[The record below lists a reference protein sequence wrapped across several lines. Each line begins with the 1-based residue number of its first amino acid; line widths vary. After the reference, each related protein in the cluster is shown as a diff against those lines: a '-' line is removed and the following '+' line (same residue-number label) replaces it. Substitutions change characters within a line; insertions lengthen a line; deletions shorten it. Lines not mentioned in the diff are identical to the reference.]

1 MDSFFN
7 FFSSN
12 KINIFDIIVG
22 LIVIFNLI
30 SSTKKGFVL
39 SLISFLKWV
48 IAFIIAKFSI
58 PYVLPFVSKI
68 IENEST
74 ARTIAGI
81 TVFLLSLFL
90 IIVIGKAMGK
100 SLKWVG
106 LGGIDKL
113 FGFLFGGITGYF
125 YCVIMLSLSNYIY
138 MYDNWPAYLKNSSSY
153 NSIEYGRKLFDE
165 KILFSNEYIDETK
178 KKLKK

>member
-1 MDSFFN
+1 MDSFLSLFQTNKFN
-7 FFSSN
+7 L
-12 KINIFDIIVG
+12 FDIIVVTII
-22 LIVIFNLI
+22 IVNVI

-39 SLISFLKWV
+39 SLISFLKWI

-58 PYVLPFVSKI
+58 PYALPYVGKI

-74 ARTIAGI
+74 ARTVSGV

-90 IIVIGKAMGK
+90 IIVLGKAMGK
-100 SLKWVG
+100 SLKWAG

-113 FGFLFGGITGYF
+113 FGFIFGGITGYF
-125 YCVIMLSLSNYIY
+125 YCVIILSLSNYIY
-138 MYDNWPAYLKNSSSY
+138 IYDKWPAYLKNGSSY
-153 NSIEYGRKLFDE
+153 NFIEYGRKLFDE
-165 KILFSNEYIDETK
+165 KILFSNEYIDETT

>member
-1 MDSFFN
+1 MDSFLNLFQTNKFN
-7 FFSSN
+7 L
-12 KINIFDIIVG
+12 FDIIVVTII
-22 LIVIFNLI
+22 IVNVI

-39 SLISFLKWV
+39 SLISFLKWI

-58 PYVLPFVSKI
+58 PYALPYVGKI

-74 ARTIAGI
+74 ARTVSGV

-90 IIVIGKAMGK
+90 IIVLGKAMGK
-100 SLKWVG
+100 SLKWAG

-113 FGFLFGGITGYF
+113 FGFIFGGITGYF
-125 YCVIMLSLSNYIY
+125 YCVIILSLSNYIY
-138 MYDNWPAYLKNSSSY
+138 TYDKWPAYLKNGSSY
-153 NSIEYGRKLFDE
+153 NFIEYGRKLFDE
-165 KILFSNEYIDETK
+165 KILFSNEYIDETT

>member
-1 MDSFFN
+1 MDNFLN
-7 FFSSN
+7 FFQSN
-12 KINIFDIIVG
+12 NIYTFDVIIATIIV
-22 LIVIFNLI
+22 FNLI

-39 SLISFLKWV
+39 SLIYFLKWI
-48 IAFIIAKFSI
+48 IAFIVAKFSI
-58 PYVLPFVSKI
+58 PYALPYVGKI

-74 ARTIAGI
+74 ARTVAGV

-90 IIVIGKAMGK
+90 IIVLGKAMGK
-100 SLKWVG
+100 SLKWSG

-113 FGFLFGGITGYF
+113 FGLIFGGITGYF
-125 YCVIMLSLSNYIY
+125 YCVIILSLSNYIY
-138 MYDNWPAYLKNSSSY
+138 LYDKWPAYLKNGSSY
-153 NSIEYGRKLFDE
+153 SFIEYGRKLFDE